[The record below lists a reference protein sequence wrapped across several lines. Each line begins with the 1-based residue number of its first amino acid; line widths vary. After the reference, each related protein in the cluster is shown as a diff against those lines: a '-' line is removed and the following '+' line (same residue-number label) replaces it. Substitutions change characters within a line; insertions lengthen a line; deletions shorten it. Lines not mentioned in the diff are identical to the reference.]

1 MNKKEFLGSGGYSNY
16 YYKVTKLLKQ
26 WKIDN
31 NLTCRC
37 CVHHRD
43 DNDEARAYNEAHYE
57 LWGFNE
63 DGTFEY
69 GKYVVFMTTSEHNV
83 HHLKGEKSP
92 LFGKHQSESAK
103 KKNSE
108 AHKGRLPWNKGLS
121 LPNQSGENH
130 HLYGKHHSEESK
142 RRISSTLKGRKLP
155 QETKD
160 KMSEAHKGRIR
171 SDDHCKHLSDAL
183 QTLGMYYKQY
193 KACGG
198 TLSWNEFK
206 HALKIGEIKYTEF
219 I

>member
-1 MNKKEFLGSGGYSNY
+1 MNRKEFLESGGHSIYH
-16 YYKVTKLLKQ
+16 YKVTKLLKQ
-26 WKIDN
+26 WKLEN
-31 NLTCRC
+31 NITERC
-37 CVHHRD
+37 VVHHRD
-43 DNDEARAYNEAHYE
+43 DTEEFRKYNEEHYE
-57 LWGFNE
+57 LFGFEIDEN
-63 DGTFEY
+63 GILKFEE
-69 GKYVVFMTTSEHNV
+69 GKYVQFMTLAKHNT
-83 HHLKGEKSP
+83 HHNKGKP
-92 LFGKHQSESAK
+92 AL
-103 KKNSE
+103 
-108 AHKGRLPWNKGLS
+108 NKGLS

-160 KMSEAHKGRIR
+160 KMSEAHKGHIR

-206 HALKIGEIKYTEF
+206 HALKIGKIKYTEF